1 LRAATPSTS
10 VCAGSTVILNPIQGG
25 GPGANTNTYAWS
37 NGITTR
43 RDTIIVTADTTLTVT
58 VTNQAGCSSTDS
70 ISITA
75 LPAQNSNFGYSYIGN
90 TYSFIDSTAGSTA
103 WSWNFGDGNTS
114 MNQNPTYTF
123 SAPGTYT
130 VTMIVEGP
138 CKTDTISKTI
148 LVFPLGMNEI
158 NTQALVSVYPNPTSN
173 ELNVVSSVDN
183 IEAIKISNVFGAI
196 VKEVK
201 LNTTAKSTTVSVK
214 ELPSGMYTIQLN
226 AGKKLSTFKFN
237 KL

>member
-1 LRAATPSTS
+1 
-10 VCAGSTVILNPIQGG
+10 V
-25 GPGANTNTYAWS
+25 
-37 NGITTR
+37 
-43 RDTIIVTADTTLTVT
+43 
-58 VTNQAGCSSTDS
+58 
-70 ISITA
+70 
-75 LPAQNSNFGYSYIGN
+75 
-90 TYSFIDSTAGSTA
+90 
-103 WSWNFGDGNTS
+103 
-114 MNQNPTYTF
+114 
-123 SAPGTYT
+123 
-130 VTMIVEGP
+130 GP

-158 NTQALVSVYPNPTSN
+158 NTRALVSVYPNPTSN
-173 ELNVVSSVDN
+173 ELNVVSSLDN

-196 VKEVK
+196 VKEIK